1 MELFLTV
8 KRDKGSAVKYKDVDK
23 PEISSKINCNQ
34 HFHAKLI
41 VIVFEQ
47 KFRSS

>member
-8 KRDKGSAVKYKDVDK
+8 KREKGAAMKYKDVGK
-23 PEISSKINCNQ
+23 PDISSKINCNQ
-34 HFHAKLI
+34 HFHAKI
-41 VIVFEQ
+41 IMIVFEQ